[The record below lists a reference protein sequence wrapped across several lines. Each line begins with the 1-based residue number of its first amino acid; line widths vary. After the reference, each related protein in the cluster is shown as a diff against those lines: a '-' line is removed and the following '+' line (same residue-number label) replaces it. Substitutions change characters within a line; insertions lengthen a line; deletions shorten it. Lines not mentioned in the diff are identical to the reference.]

1 MNQQSARMALRVALL
16 LSAFLAVIGTVI
28 YVAGD
33 GLLPKELADWKAA
46 QEGAEGGKEVILFL
60 LVVPIIGL
68 LVVSYAGMFMFKKW
82 AAWLY
87 LGLELVGCLLNLQGP
102 NVESGL
108 AAFISSL
115 DTLLGGVILGI
126 AFFSSALEPDLC
138 S

>member
-1 MNQQSARMALRVALL
+1 MNQQSARMALRAALL

-46 QEGAEGGKEVILFL
+46 QEGAEEGKEVILFL
-60 LVVPIIGL
+60 LAVPIIGL
-68 LVVSYAGMFMFKKW
+68 LVASYAGMFMFKKW

-108 AAFISSL
+108 AAFISTTE
-115 DTLLGGVILGI
+115 TLLAGAILGL
-126 AFFSSALEPDLC
+126 AFFSSAFEPDQY